1 MNKTTKKLAIA
12 SAVGMMFVGS
22 AHAINF
28 DNIASEII
36 TTTSGVVTT
45 DFTYAVPSI
54 ADTFTSISL
63 GLGSLLATTSTA
75 VSVIGGSINTG
86 VVNGAIDISGTNV
99 SVGAMIGTV
108 SATAS
113 AITSDAYAIAGAK
126 LGTTVIGAMNSSTV
140 DVAAK
145 TTDQTAKA
153 LATLNV
159 ATLAN
164 QGGSVGLTTPSILAA
179 LPSVTG
185 IGFLGTAVTPAGL
198 LSASTESTQLSL
210 AGLVSNTSFDVTNK
224 VSELQNM
231 NVFNGAVNVAT
242 LDAGIK
248 IAATVDSNAWFL
260 NPQTGVVNLSNIAM
274 ATTAIGA
281 MNSSITKLGV
291 SLAK

>member
-1 MNKTTKKLAIA
+1 MIKTTKKLAIA

-28 DNIASEII
+28 DQLVNDLSGTTIISAPAIALPTAESFALVA
-36 TTTSGVVTT
+36 S
-45 DFTYAVPSI
+45 S
-54 ADTFTSISL
+54 
-63 GLGSLLATTSTA
+63 LGSLLNTTTTA

-86 VVNGAIDISGTNV
+86 VINGAIDISGTNV

-108 SATAS
+108 SATAN

-164 QGGSVGLTTPSILAA
+164 QGGSVGLNTPNIIAA
-179 LPSVTG
+179 IPAIGGVGFSAANLLPST
-185 IGFLGTAVTPAGL
+185 L
-198 LSASTESTQLSL
+198 LDASTSTTQLSL
-210 AGLVSNTSFDVTNK
+210 SGLVSNTSFDVTNK

-231 NVFNGAVNVAT
+231 NVFNGAVNVAA

-248 IAATVDSNAWFL
+248 IAASVDTNAWFL